1 MEFTQKELIYRAFNP
16 PAAKAGLNV
25 YVLSY
30 DDMYGWDMLA
40 KSLRKEIGAEPSSV
54 GEMRNRMDEDS
65 YGVIVRSRT
74 HRGASEIAAAFRNL
88 KVSREDVRYMTSV
101 NAKKDPAWGDL
112 AAGNDIHL
120 YFIAVDVA

>member
-16 PAAKAGLNV
+16 PAAKASLKV

-74 HRGASEIAAAFRNL
+74 HRGASEIAAAFRT
-88 KVSREDVRYMTSV
+88 SRYRVKTS
-101 NAKKDPAWGDL
+101 GT
-112 AAGNDIHL
+112 
-120 YFIAVDVA
+120 